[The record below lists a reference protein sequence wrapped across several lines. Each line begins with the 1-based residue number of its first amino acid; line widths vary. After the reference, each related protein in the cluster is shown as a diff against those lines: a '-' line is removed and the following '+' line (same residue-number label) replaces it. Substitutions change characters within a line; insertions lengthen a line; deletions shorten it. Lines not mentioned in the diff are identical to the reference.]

1 MKAIL
6 KKYKRLILTGILVLS
21 VLLFFPLRSLF
32 FDYADQ
38 LLYNTL
44 SGMVNKQTKGEYS
57 FNYEGL
63 RYNVF
68 KQRFQITEF
77 NYFPIDSNKLK
88 NRDLTDRNSVDMA
101 VNIEL
106 LEIHLNNQFEFFFSN
121 TLTID
126 HVVVESPH
134 VEVTMKK
141 VKKSDLGLGKIAGNL
156 YELVTQYLYVFEL
169 KNLEVNNAEML
180 YHIVSK
186 DFQKDL
192 NINEF
197 SFKVKDFI
205 LDKNQS
211 FDESDNPLFTDNFEL
226 NSGYQSFE
234 LPDSLHEV
242 SFDRFRIAL
251 KEERIT
257 FHNIRINPIDG
268 RDTTTRN
275 TMELFLPNLKFD
287 RVDFEKAY
295 RQNSIDLQKL
305 SIDRPAIKLRLFAR
319 NKKRNEDDSL
329 SFTDSKVA
337 SLLKEILVEKLV
349 LTKANV
355 LVDYYD
361 QKHLKRE
368 FLVNGLTYKCNGLQL
383 DSSFMIDYK
392 IEGLTDNFNL
402 QIFELKHEVPDN
414 GLLVRA
420 FNLGYSSITRDFEI
434 DGLFVQPNEKK
445 IRRSI
450 RQKKQQMVL
459 RKMEIE
465 KIEIS
470 ELDLEKLVDKQKGY
484 LGTSKIVRPQI
495 ELLFDTAYVKNDSL
509 IKVHTESLMATL
521 FDSLGTEDFE
531 IDGANISILNAHN
544 PKEEFGK
551 IEKAD
556 VYIPNADF
564 QYLADKPDWIEVLDR
579 SAISTG
585 NSFFEIPGINHR
597 VSWAHTDYSSAKEQ
611 FLFNSINYSGQ
622 NKENSISTRAKTFKV
637 KGFSFDKFLKQK
649 NYQLDYVE
657 YAVGSLEF
665 HETDKSKLNGKEVKV
680 PHFEIGQL
688 SIQSIDLL
696 HTLKDSVR
704 QRIDRL
710 TMNASNLKYKVD
722 SLNKTILQLSELNM
736 AGQNGFVSID
746 KNRHYLE
753 LKQFDLSTQD
763 SIVNLT
769 DVQIKPVLLKRVQGD
784 NTVMR
789 SSINNIQIDGFVLGE
804 YHVLDNLHANRI
816 DICEPEFR
824 MNTKLDKKAPQS
836 GKSFVELHE
845 WFSEITGI
853 KQVKYNMLNIE
864 KGLVDMVF
872 QGQNKQAWTTSI
884 MQYNLAAS
892 NFILDSNQRMSDEK
906 LFYADRYVLDLYNV
920 NQLFPSELR
929 DMQIGH
935 LQYNSQ
941 DQYVKLEST
950 NFNYMIYSQLDS
962 SRELFLDANVPLLE
976 LEGVKPLQ
984 IMDSRKLN
992 LRRVHLVNP
1001 KIEITQFH
1009 KNTDYVSRELSTE
1022 ENGNDEVAI
1031 KNLIFDELDLENG
1044 NITWDFE
1051 DTSKYSVQFNHVN
1064 LAGTDLK
1071 MEEKSSKPQFGE
1083 IELSFGNF
1091 KHDVLD
1097 KFYDLELDSL
1107 YVNSKSKE
1115 LKIQG
1120 ASLSPRYGI
1129 FEFAN
1134 KSGWDKGRLEF
1145 YSPNTSVSG
1154 LDLKKLIYENDFNAS
1169 LVLVDSLWV
1178 RSFKNK
1184 KLPPNYRNIPLPA
1197 ELLANS
1203 TYGINVDSLSL
1214 EKGFVEHRQ
1223 LSKNGI
1229 KNGTIKLTGLKAT
1242 INNITNDS
1250 LALEKNN
1257 KSQLSASATLY
1268 DQGTIDA
1275 DMQFYLTEKD
1285 NRFTVDATVSSFDGK
1300 SLNEYLEHTAFIRI
1314 RKGQVNGAQL
1324 NFAANDKRGIGE
1336 MKLLYKNLHVDFL
1349 NHDTSKN
1356 KSMGL
1361 LMKTFLANRVVN
1373 NQNPHFFITKTGD
1386 IYYKRDTSK
1395 AVFQYWTMLA
1405 MSGVASST
1413 GIHNNRKERKK
1424 VEKEIKNLKKEE
1436 LRREKAIRRREE
1448 EELERE
1454 QREKEKAKS

>member
-1 MKAIL
+1 MKGIL
-6 KKYKRLILTGILVLS
+6 KKYKRLVLLAIVVLS

-38 LLYNTL
+38 LLYKTL
-44 SGMVNKQTKGEYS
+44 SEMVDKQTKGEYA

-68 KQRFQITEF
+68 KQRFQIKEF
-77 NYFPIDSNKLK
+77 NYFPVDSTQLK
-88 NRDLTDRNSVDMA
+88 NRELTDRNGVDMA

-141 VKKSDLGLGKIAGNL
+141 VKKSDIELGKLAGNL

-169 KNLEVNNAEML
+169 KNLEVNNAKML

-186 DFQKDL
+186 DFHKDL

-197 SFKVKDFI
+197 SFTVKDFI
-205 LDKNQS
+205 LDKNES

-226 NSGYQSFE
+226 NSGFQSFE

-251 KEERIT
+251 KEEIIT
-257 FHNIRINPIDG
+257 FHNIRIHPIAG
-268 RDTTTRN
+268 MDTVNKN
-275 TMELFLPNLKFD
+275 TMDLFLPNLKFD

-295 RQNSIDLQKL
+295 RQNIIDLQKL

-319 NKKRNEDDSL
+319 NKKKSEEDTLD
-329 SFTDSKVA
+329 FTDSKVV

-361 QKHLKRE
+361 LKLLKRE
-368 FLVNGLTYKCNGLQL
+368 FLVNGLSYKCNGLQI
-383 DSSFMIDYK
+383 DSSFLTDYK
-392 IEGLTDNFNL
+392 IEGLADNFNL

-420 FNLGYSSITRDFEI
+420 FNMGYSSITRDFEI

-445 IRRSI
+445 IRRGI
-450 RQKKQQMVL
+450 RHRKQQMLL

-470 ELDLEKLVDKQKGY
+470 ELDLEKLVDEQKGY
-484 LGTSKIVRPQI
+484 FGTSKIIRPKL
-495 ELLFDTAYVKNDSL
+495 ELLFDTSYVKNDSL
-509 IKVHTESLMATL
+509 IKVKTESLLATI
-521 FDSLGTEDFE
+521 FDSLATKDFQ
-531 IDGANISILNAHN
+531 IDGATISIINAHN
-544 PKEEFGK
+544 PEEEYGK

-564 QYLADKPDWIEVLDR
+564 QYLSDKPDWIQVVDR
-579 SAISTG
+579 SAITTG
-585 NSFFEIPGINHR
+585 KSYLEIPGINHR
-597 VSWAHTDYSSAKEQ
+597 VSWANSDYSSAKSE
-611 FLFNSINYSGQ
+611 FLFNTINYSGQ
-622 NKENSISTRAKTFKV
+622 NKQNRINTRAETFKV
-637 KGFSFDKFLKQK
+637 QGFSFDKLLKQK
-649 NYQLDYVE
+649 NYQLDYLE
-657 YAVGSLEF
+657 YASGAIEI
-665 HETDKSKLNGKEVKV
+665 HEIDGQQDNKAEVTI
-680 PHFEIGQL
+680 PQFEIDSL
-688 SIQSIDLL
+688 SIQSIDIL

-704 QRIDRL
+704 QRIDKL
-710 TMNASNLKYKVD
+710 SLNASSLKYKLD
-722 SLNKTILQLSELNM
+722 SINQKLLQLKQLEMS
-736 AGQNGFVSID
+736 GKNGFVSID
-746 KNRHYLE
+746 NDRHYLE
-753 LKQFDLSTQD
+753 LNRFDLSTRD
-763 SIVNLT
+763 STINVSN
-769 DVQIKPVLLKRVQGD
+769 VQVKPVLLKEVQGD

-789 SSINNIQIDGFVLGE
+789 STVNNIQIDGFVLGE
-804 YHVLDNLHANRI
+804 NHILDKLHANRI

-824 MNTKLDKKAPQS
+824 MNSKLNKDAPQS
-836 GKSFVELHE
+836 GKAFLEIHK

-853 KQVKYNMLNIE
+853 KQIKYKMLNIE

-872 QGQNKQAWTTSI
+872 QGDNRRLWNTSI
-884 MQYNLAAS
+884 MQYNLAVS
-892 NFILDSNQRMSDEK
+892 NFILDSNQKMSDDK
-906 LFYADRYVLDLYNV
+906 MFYADRYMLDVYDV
-920 NQLFPSELR
+920 KQKFPDELR
-929 DMQIGH
+929 NIQLGH

-941 DQYVKLEST
+941 DKYVKFE
-950 NFNYMIYSQLDS
+950 NAKINYMIYSQLDS
-962 SRELFLDANVPLLE
+962 SRELFLEANVPLLE
-976 LEGVKPLQ
+976 LEGIKPLQ

-992 LRRVHLVNP
+992 LKRVHLVNP
-1001 KIEITQFH
+1001 KIEITQYH
-1009 KNTDYVSRELSTE
+1009 KNTDYVSRELSADASR
-1022 ENGNDEVAI
+1022 NDEVAI

-1051 DTSKYSVQFNHVN
+1051 DTTKSSVQFNHVN
-1064 LAGTDLK
+1064 LAGTELMIQEDN
-1071 MEEKSSKPQFGE
+1071 SKPQFGE

-1115 LKIQG
+1115 LKVEG
-1120 ASLSPRYGI
+1120 ASLNPRYGI

-1134 KSGWDKGRLEF
+1134 KAGWDKGRLEF

-1169 LVLVDSLWV
+1169 LILVDSLWV

-1184 KLPPNYRNIPLPA
+1184 KLPQNFRNIPLPA
-1197 ELLANS
+1197 QLLANS
-1203 TYGINVDSLSL
+1203 TYGINIDSVSL

-1223 LSKNGI
+1223 LSKMGI
-1229 KNGTIKLTGLKAT
+1229 KNGTIKLNNLKAS

-1250 LALEKNN
+1250 AALEKNN

-1268 DQGTIDA
+1268 DEGTIDA
-1275 DMQFYLTEKD
+1275 NMQFYLTEKD
-1285 NRFTVDATVSSFDGK
+1285 NRFTVDATVSSFNGK

-1314 RKGQVNGAQL
+1314 RKGQVNGVQL
-1324 NFAANDKRGIGE
+1324 NFVANDQRGIGE
-1336 MKLLYKNLHVDFL
+1336 MKLLYENLHVDFL

-1373 NQNPHFFITKTGD
+1373 NKNPHFFITKTGD
-1386 IYYKRDTSK
+1386 IYYKRDTNK

-1424 VEKEIKNLKKEE
+1424 VEKEIKNLRKEE
-1436 LRREKAIRRREE
+1436 MRREKAIRRREE

-1454 QREKEKAKS
+1454 EREKAKS